1 MSYFIFI
8 WNTIM
13 PQDSCLSFRLPQSDE
28 FGFRRLRFL
37 SVGVKRYNGLQSLNP
52 FLASF
57 HLKQSQSFFE
67 ASAGHS
73 IPIGIFREKAVVFSQ
88 SFGEFSLRG
97 QALGDP
103 ETSVIGLLGLTE
115 ILQVNSE
122 EIDGRIVITLPVF
135 QICLG
140 EGGLRVVRILPVIP
154 ALLLLQLALKFLQG
168 LFKGIDVLTQ
178 LRDLPVIGRDLL
190 GDFSQV
196 GVDAGGRVG
205 LRPLIAL

>member
-1 MSYFIFI
+1 MKYVIWHISYDI
-8 WNTIM
+8 WKTIM

-37 SVGVKRYNGLQSLNP
+37 SVGVERYNGLQSLNP

-67 ASAGHS
+67 ASASHL
-73 IPIGIFREKAVVFSQ
+73 IPVGIFRQNAVVFGQ
-88 SFGEFSLRG
+88 SFGEFSLRR

-103 ETSVIGLLGLTE
+103 ETGVIGLLGLTE

-122 EIDGRIVITLPVF
+122 EIDGRIVISLSVF

-140 EGGLRVVRILPVIP
+140 EGDLRVVRILPVISG
-154 ALLLLQLALKFLQG
+154 LLLLQLALKFLQ
-168 LFKGIDVLTQ
+168 
-178 LRDLPVIGRDLL
+178 
-190 GDFSQV
+190 
-196 GVDAGGRVG
+196 
-205 LRPLIAL
+205 